1 MDRSFPASGPIVSFD
16 ELASLN
22 AVVLGKPGNPPP
34 PSALRETPLHL
45 EVFDAGGRAQGRVL
59 QTLPPRL
66 LEDKIEDLISWLEL
80 ELRSGEQNALLVAGA
95 FFIYGTSISPFER
108 GNGRTFRVILPHLL
122 RRAGYGFADYASLE
136 RVFEETRFGYY
147 DAIDQ
152 AQTKIWTDEA
162 NLTPWLK
169 FFVDSLQALTLRLQ
183 TTIDMETR
191 ARELPPLQRA
201 ILETIREN
209 GMGAAA
215 LLMATTGA
223 NRNTL
228 KDNLRR
234 LVDRGLLE
242 RIGSKRGTVYRL
254 SSDEPA
260 NPGTERDSSQDLID
274 GLTHLGGEVA
284 RAIERAALTRQNPS
298 ATASVGDRRHVDAHV
313 ERGAFRRGQSAGAGD
328 PGIGD
333 RIRIPVLGDAERQLE
348 RPNRR
353 LEHVE
358 RDHARRLGS
367 RARAR
372 RFEPRSHP
380 GSASACASRRAPR

>member
-1 MDRSFPASGPIVSFD
+1 MEVRIPVNPEILKSIGKIDRFREIWAGGTAIPPEQLAKLRETARLQSVAASCSIAGIRVNEADVAAALAGGPSAGTEHTQLAGYAAAMNRSFPASGPIVTFD
-16 ELASLN
+16 ELAALN

-34 PSALRETPLHL
+34 PSTLRETPLHL
-45 EVFDAGGRAQGRVL
+45 EVFDAGGHAQGRVL

-66 LEDKIEDLISWLEL
+66 LQDKIEDLVSWLEL
-80 ELRSGEQNALLVAGA
+80 ELRGTGQNPLLVAGA
-95 FFIYGTSISPFER
+95 FFIYAASISPFER

-122 RRAGYGFADYASLE
+122 RRAGYGFVDYSSLE

-152 AQTKIWTDEA
+152 AETKIWTEEA
-162 NLTPWLK
+162 NLTPWIA
-169 FFVDSLQALTLRLQ
+169 FFVESLLTLTMRLQAK
-183 TTIDMETR
+183 IDVETR

-201 ILETIREN
+201 ILDTIREN

-254 SSDEPA
+254 STDEPSG
-260 NPGTERDSSQDLID
+260 P
-274 GLTHLGGEVA
+274 
-284 RAIERAALTRQNPS
+284 QN
-298 ATASVGDRRHVDAHV
+298 
-313 ERGAFRRGQSAGAGD
+313 
-328 PGIGD
+328 
-333 RIRIPVLGDAERQLE
+333 
-348 RPNRR
+348 
-353 LEHVE
+353 
-358 RDHARRLGS
+358 
-367 RARAR
+367 
-372 RFEPRSHP
+372 
-380 GSASACASRRAPR
+380 

>member
-1 MDRSFPASGPIVSFD
+1 MDVRIPVNPEILKSIGKIDRFKEIWAGGTLVPPEQLAKLRESARLQSVAASCRIAGIRTRESDVAEVLAGGAATVPERAELAGYAFAMNRVFPASGPIVTFG

-66 LEDKIEDLISWLEL
+66 LQDKVEDLVSWLEI
-80 ELRSGEQNALLVAGA
+80 ELRSGEQHPLLVSGI
-95 FFIYGTSISPFER
+95 FFIYATSISPFER
-108 GNGRTFRVILPHLL
+108 GNGRTFRVIVPHLL
-122 RRAGYGFADYASLE
+122 RRAGYGFPDYASLE

-162 NLTPWLK
+162 NLTPWLL
-169 FFVDSLQALTLRLQ
+169 FFVESLYALTLRLQ
-183 TTIDMETR
+183 TKLDMETR

-215 LLMATTGA
+215 MLMATTGA

-242 RIGSKRGTVYRL
+242 RIGSKRGTVYKL
-254 SSDEPA
+254 SPEEPV
-260 NPGTERDSSQDLID
+260 NPQT
-274 GLTHLGGEVA
+274 
-284 RAIERAALTRQNPS
+284 
-298 ATASVGDRRHVDAHV
+298 
-313 ERGAFRRGQSAGAGD
+313 
-328 PGIGD
+328 
-333 RIRIPVLGDAERQLE
+333 
-348 RPNRR
+348 
-353 LEHVE
+353 
-358 RDHARRLGS
+358 
-367 RARAR
+367 
-372 RFEPRSHP
+372 
-380 GSASACASRRAPR
+380 